1 MARPCSAPASIRG
14 AHVAPGEPPWDL
26 SVARAGRAR
35 FAGLG
40 AVRQPEAR
48 LWHATARPPH
58 PSEPATTSPPR
69 RARGVHRRQG
79 ARRGR
84 RAARL
89 RPWRHGRGRREP
101 CLRRRSFPAPR
112 LAARGCN
119 PVPPASSPVPPA
131 CSPAP
136 AACSPVPAGPIL
148 EANGRS
154 APTRANIRFL
164 KWLKGNAATVSDR
177 HSNLAPTTPLLG
189 PINLLRH
196 G

>member
-1 MARPCSAPASIRG
+1 
-14 AHVAPGEPPWDL
+14 
-26 SVARAGRAR
+26 
-35 FAGLG
+35 
-40 AVRQPEAR
+40 VRQPEAR

-112 LAARGCN
+112 PAARGCN

-131 CSPAP
+131 SSPVPP
-136 AACSPVPAGPIL
+136 ASSPVPPASSPVPPACSPVPAGPIL